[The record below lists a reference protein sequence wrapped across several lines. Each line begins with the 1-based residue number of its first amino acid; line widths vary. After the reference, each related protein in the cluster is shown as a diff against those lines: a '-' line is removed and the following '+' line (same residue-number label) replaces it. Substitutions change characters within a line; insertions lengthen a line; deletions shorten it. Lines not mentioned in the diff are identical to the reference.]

1 MSRGRILVVDDEPDM
16 REMLDY
22 HLTEEGFEV
31 DTVADGPAA
40 LLRMSARDFCLV
52 LLDLHLPRMTGYQ
65 VLESI
70 RARWPSQLVITVSS
84 TVVGPAPTSA
94 ARADGHLDKPF
105 ELEELSEVVVE
116 ILDRARPGEA
126 SR

>member
-1 MSRGRILVVDDEPDM
+1 MSRARILVVDDEPDM
-16 REMLDY
+16 REMLDF
-22 HLTEEGFEV
+22 HLTEEGFAV
-31 DTVADGPAA
+31 DTVSDGPAA
-40 LLRMSARDFCLV
+40 LLRMSAKDFDLV

-70 RARWPSQLVITVSS
+70 RERWPSQLVITVSS
-84 TVVGPAPTSA
+84 TVVGPAPTSS

-116 ILDRARPGEA
+116 ILGRFSGEA
-126 SR
+126 AS